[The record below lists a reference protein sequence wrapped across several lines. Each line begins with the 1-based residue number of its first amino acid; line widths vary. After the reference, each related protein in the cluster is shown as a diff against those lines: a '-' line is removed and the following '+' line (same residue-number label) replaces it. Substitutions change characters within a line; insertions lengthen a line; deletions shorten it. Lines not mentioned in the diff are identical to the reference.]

1 MAWLACSGFPRVPR
15 VWSSAACTTICC
27 YWLNRSPGKL
37 AFAEV
42 AVVYVLLKRTRCGV
56 MNLAQ
61 RHGAANTVSS
71 DGERQIRVGKNASLH
86 RKSLLLEPWI
96 PIGARFPSTATLNF
110 CRCFCLAKPRSAAPT
125 PPVSPAT
132 PATSTCCSRNRT
144 RAAGPMLARSGSA
157 SARHSWER
165 S

>member
-27 YWLNRSPGKL
+27 YWLNRAPGKL
-37 AFAEV
+37 AFADV

-96 PIGARFPSTATLNF
+96 PVGARFPSTATLNF

-125 PPVSPAT
+125 PSLRNQASIHRCDVSPA
-132 PATSTCCSRNRT
+132 
-144 RAAGPMLARSGSA
+144 LARLRTGSKGRPDPLRTA
-157 SARHSWER
+157 ALSLR
-165 S
+165 